1 MKIDIT
7 GFLGAVKQLQSKLL
21 PPGVGTDSRNQNP
34 VRGDL
39 RPWRDPLDVATV
51 PAGRK
56 TIYRMGRD
64 VNSDANY
71 WLSWTTRVHA
81 VRGFLSS
88 DPTERTYYT
97 GSGTPKVT
105 DNIIGLATA
114 PYPTAAREL
123 GVPKPTA
130 AATLTQSAAGTG
142 DDETRYYVQTFIT
155 DKGEESA
162 PSAAASIVCKPGAII
177 DLTSLPPVTA
187 GTYGVTTR
195 RIYRTQTTSSGS
207 ADFFFLRDIASGL
220 TTTQDD
226 ARALGAGTLKTNGPL
241 DSVGRDWQQPPA
253 DLRCLTVMWNGVM
266 AGITGRSVRF
276 CEPDFPYAWP
286 PAYEVLT
293 GDVTPVGLV
302 VWEKNLLILTTGR
315 PKIVNGDVP
324 EGFGDEPL
332 EFDQSC
338 LAEASAVA
346 LKSGAAWA
354 APDGLAFVGSD
365 GRRVI
370 LTAGILSRD
379 DWLAMKPETIVACQY
394 EGAYLG
400 FYEPTPGTLKAFL
413 IDPVNP
419 RGIYYLD
426 TGYTAAFFDR
436 LRDSLY
442 VLDGVNVRKWDANTT
457 YMTAT
462 FMSRVFRA
470 PNPVNPSHLQV
481 VADVFPVT
489 VKVYSDTVD
498 RVSGVSS
505 MVLRETRVVYNTEPV
520 TLKGGY
526 LSSDFQLEV
535 SVTGAGGVQGVR
547 IADNLREMRGE

>member
-7 GFLGAVKQLQSKLL
+7 GFLGAIKQFQSKLL
-21 PPGVGTDSRNQNP
+21 PAGAGTDSRNQNP

-39 RPWRDPLDVATV
+39 RAWRDPLNVATV
-51 PAGRK
+51 PSGRH

-81 VRGFLSS
+81 VRGFIAS
-88 DPTERTYYT
+88 DTTERTYYT

-105 DNIIGLATA
+105 DNIIGLASA

-123 GVPKPTA
+123 GVPKPSA
-130 AATLTQSAAGTG
+130 AATLAQSVAGTG

-155 DKGEESA
+155 DAGEESA
-162 PSAAASIVCKPGAII
+162 PSAAASITCKPGAII
-177 DLTSLPPVTA
+177 DLSSLPAVPA
-187 GTYGVTTR
+187 GNYGITTR

-207 ADFFFLRDIASGL
+207 ADYFFLRDILSSL

-241 DSVGRDWQQPPA
+241 DSVGRDWQQPPS
-253 DLRCLTVMWNGVM
+253 DLKCLTVMWNGVM

-293 GDVTPVGLV
+293 GDVTPIALV
-302 VWEKNLLILTTGR
+302 VWEKNLLVLTTGR
-315 PKIVNGDVP
+315 PYIVNGDVP

-338 LAEASAVA
+338 LSEPSAVA

-379 DWLAMKPETIVACQY
+379 DWIAMKPETIVACQY
-394 EGAYLG
+394 EGAYMG
-400 FYEPTPGTLKAFL
+400 FYTVDGVTKGFL

-419 RGIYYLD
+419 RGLYYLD
-426 TGYTAAFFDR
+426 AGYTAAFFDR
-436 LRDSLY
+436 LRDTLY
-442 VLDGVNVRKWDANTT
+442 VLDGVDVRKWDGNTT
-457 YMTAT
+457 YMTTT
-462 FMSRVFRA
+462 FMSRVYRA
-470 PNPVNPSHLQV
+470 PRPTNPSHMRV

-489 VKVYSDTVD
+489 VKVYSDRVD
-498 RVSGVSS
+498 AVTHASS
-505 MVLRETRVVYNTEPV
+505 MVLRETRTVYNTEPV
-520 TLKGGY
+520 TLKSGY
-526 LSSDFQLEV
+526 LSSDFQFEV

-547 IADNLREMRGE
+547 ITDNLAEMSGE